1 VRPKENYR
9 PYIFAAA
16 VLMLVTIIVFQ
27 IYIWSEPARI
37 QSDEAADKLAA
48 ETAGRE
54 LYNENCGSCHGEDGL
69 GGVGPA
75 LNSRELLESTAD
87 EVFFGLTRLG
97 IPGTLMPAWSQDFGG
112 PFTDEQ
118 ISQITAYIRSWE
130 ADAPVISPVAL
141 EPDPV
146 RGAEIYDQTCFVCHG
161 EDGLGGSAPPLN
173 DTERLHSL
181 DDVWYRSTIA
191 RGRPAKGMPTWGTVL
206 SPAQINDVVALVGA
220 WREGETVQAE
230 IPLATFV
237 TNALFAIR
245 EFDRPD
251 AVFYLEAALALVDGA
266 QAKEIQEIIELVE
279 DNQLFKAESQLIALL
294 PPEEM
299 GRASFDTNCAPCHGD
314 DGGGG
319 MGPNLHANSFIQA
332 NSDEELLDFIL
343 VGRRGSAMDGF
354 EGILSEEE
362 LINLVILLRTWQE

>member
-27 IYIWSEPARI
+27 IYIWSEPSRI
-37 QSDEAADKLAA
+37 QRDEAADKLAA
-48 ETAGRE
+48 ETAGRV
-54 LYNENCGSCHGEDGL
+54 LYDENCGSCHGEDGL

-87 EVFFGLTRLG
+87 EVFFGLTRIG
-97 IPGTLMPAWSQDFGG
+97 IPGTLMPAWSQAFGG

-118 ISQITAYIRSWE
+118 ISQITAFIRAWE
-130 ADAPVISPVAL
+130 PDAPVIEPIAQ

-146 RGAEIYDQTCFVCHG
+146 RGAAIYDQTCFVCHG
-161 EDGLGGSAPPLN
+161 EDGLGGSAPPIN
-173 DTERLHSL
+173 DPERLQNL
-181 DDVWYRSTIA
+181 DDIWYRGTIA

-206 SPAQINDVVALVGA
+206 SPSQINDVVSLVAA
-220 WREGETVQAE
+220 WREGEIVEAE
-230 IPLATFV
+230 IPLSTFV

-266 QAKEIQEIIELVE
+266 QAEEIQLIIEMVE
-279 DNQLFKAESQLIALL
+279 SNQLFKAESRLIALL

-299 GRASFDTNCAPCHGD
+299 GRASFDSNCAPCHGE
-314 DGGGG
+314 DGSGG
-319 MGPNLHANSFIQA
+319 MGPNLHVNSFVQA
-332 NSDEELLDFIL
+332 NSDEDLLDFIL

-354 EGILSEEE
+354 EGILTEEE

>member
-9 PYIFAAA
+9 NYFFAAA

-37 QSDEAADKLAA
+37 QRDEAADKLEA
-48 ETAGRE
+48 ETAGRL
-54 LYNENCGSCHGEDGL
+54 LYDENCGSCHGEDGL

-75 LNSRELLESTAD
+75 LNSRQLLESTPD
-87 EVFFGLTRLG
+87 EIFFGLTRIG
-97 IPGTLMPAWSQDFGG
+97 IPGTLMPAWSQAFGG

-118 ISQITAYIRSWE
+118 ISQITAFIRSWE
-130 ADAPVISPVAL
+130 ADAPLIEPVAL

-146 RGAEIYDQTCFVCHG
+146 RGAVIYDQTCFVCHG

-173 DTERLHSL
+173 DPARLQKL
-181 DDVWYRSTIA
+181 DDIWYRGTIA

-206 SPAQINDVVALVGA
+206 SPAQINDVVSLVAA

-230 IPLATFV
+230 IPLAAFV

-245 EFDRPD
+245 EFDRLD

-266 QAKEIQEIIELVE
+266 QAEEIQEIVDLVE

-299 GRASFDTNCAPCHGD
+299 GRASFDSNCAPCHGE
-314 DGGGG
+314 DGSGG
-319 MGPNLHANSFIQA
+319 MGPNLYANSFVQA
-332 NSDEELLDFIL
+332 NSDEDLFDFIL

-354 EGILSEEE
+354 EGILAEEE
-362 LINLVILLRTWQE
+362 LINLVILLRSWQE

>member
-27 IYIWSEPARI
+27 IYIWSEPSRI
-37 QSDEAADKLAA
+37 QRDEAADKLAA
-48 ETAGRE
+48 ETAGRV
-54 LYNENCGSCHGEDGL
+54 LYDENCGSCHGEDGL

-87 EVFFGLTRLG
+87 EVFFGLTRIG
-97 IPGTLMPAWSQDFGG
+97 IPGTLMPAWSQAFGG

-118 ISQITAYIRSWE
+118 ISQITAFIRAWE
-130 ADAPVISPVAL
+130 PDAPVIEPIAQ

-146 RGAEIYDQTCFVCHG
+146 RGAAIYDQTCFVCHG
-161 EDGLGGSAPPLN
+161 EDGLGDSAPPIN
-173 DTERLHSL
+173 DPERLQNL
-181 DDVWYRSTIA
+181 DDIWYRGTIA

-206 SPAQINDVVALVGA
+206 SPSQINDVVSLVAA
-220 WREGETVQAE
+220 WREGEIVEAE
-230 IPLATFV
+230 IPLSTFV

-266 QAKEIQEIIELVE
+266 QAEETQLIIELVE
-279 DNQLFKAESQLIALL
+279 SNQLFKAESRLIALL

-299 GRASFDTNCAPCHGD
+299 GRASFDSNCAPCHGE
-314 DGGGG
+314 DGSGG
-319 MGPNLHANSFIQA
+319 MGPNLHANSFVQT
-332 NSDEELLDFIL
+332 NSDEDLLDFIL

-354 EGILSEEE
+354 EGILTEEE